1 MASVSLSTPALPSW
15 PQAEGSV
22 PAGVSEC
29 HGGAEVDAHAMPQRK
44 PKLPASS
51 QAPEWPGLPTP
62 PLLRPLV
69 PDSGWPCRLPRLQ
82 LSLVRETQARWGS
95 GRPEV
100 RPGSAAGLCL
110 RGWQPDLG
118 GRSPVKMPQGTPKSP
133 RIPGLLN
140 PPHTE
145 ASARASLSGR
155 PVRCRMSRAGSGR
168 PGTPRPCEG
177 VGRAP
182 SLRGAP
188 RSRGLGRG
196 SRLHRPWTRLIP
208 TARAREASCAHIS
221 DPGIL
226 LLGVRPEETVWSP
239 ESRARGHR
247 SACGRLDAGPGGHA
261 GLQSGGRARGR
272 SNDVGRAHYGMGG
285 GIVLTRVSAGNAA
298 KASRSG
304 RTQTRARARGGTRA
318 PVSAGPGAGRSVVWA
333 AATSAL
339 GRVRGGDQSTKPCAL
354 QLGLCPRL
362 RDPPSRLHPAQS
374 HFRAR
379 PLGRLSHAPSQ

>member
-1 MASVSLSTPALPSW
+1 MPTQCLRGSPSSRPAPGALS
-15 PQAEGSV
+15 
-22 PAGVSEC
+22 
-29 HGGAEVDAHAMPQRK
+29 
-44 PKLPASS
+44 
-51 QAPEWPGLPTP
+51 GLPTP

-188 RSRGLGRG
+188 RSRGLGGG
-196 SRLHRPWTRLIP
+196 SRLHRSWTRLIP
-208 TARAREASCAHIS
+208 TAHAREASCAHIS

-239 ESRARGHR
+239 ESRACGHR

-261 GLQSGGRARGR
+261 GLQSGGRAHGR

-298 KASRSG
+298 KALRSG
-304 RTQTRARARGGTRA
+304 RTQTRAHAGGDVLPCPRGPVPGDRWFGLRPPVLWAVSVVGTRVQSRVLCSWA
-318 PVSAGPGAGRSVVWA
+318 FVPGSETLHLVCTPPRV
-333 AATSAL
+333 TSE
-339 GRVRGGDQSTKPCAL
+339 P
-354 QLGLCPRL
+354 GLW
-362 RDPPSRLHPAQS
+362 DA
-374 HFRAR
+374 
-379 PLGRLSHAPSQ
+379 